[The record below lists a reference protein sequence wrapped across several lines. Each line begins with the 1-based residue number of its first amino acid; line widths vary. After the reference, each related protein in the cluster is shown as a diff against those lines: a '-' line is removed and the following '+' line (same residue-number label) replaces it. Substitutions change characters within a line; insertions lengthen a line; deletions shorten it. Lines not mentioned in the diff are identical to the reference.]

1 MLLTM
6 PGLDNL
12 LLFVLASVLLVLT
25 PGPNLLY
32 LISRTLA
39 QGRAAGLVSMA
50 GTTTGFV
57 VHILAAALGVSAVF
71 VAVPVAYDA
80 LRWAGAA
87 YLLWLAWDSVRPGA
101 EGTGGIFAPR
111 KLPDAPAAKLFR
123 MGLLTSILNPKVA
136 LFYIALFPQ
145 FVEPARGSV
154 FAQSLALGLVQ
165 IVIALVGDTLFI
177 LAASRVARWLGTRPV
192 WAVAQ
197 RWLLAGVFAGI
208 AAKLAFDDRR

>member
-1 MLLTM
+1 M
-6 PGLDNL
+6 PSPDNL
-12 LLFVLASVLLVLT
+12 LLFAVASVLLVLT

-39 QGRAAGLVSMA
+39 QGRAAGLVSLT

-87 YLLWLAWDSVRPGA
+87 YLLWLAWDAVRTPAIGTAGGVFAQRRLPGA
-101 EGTGGIFAPR
+101 EP
-111 KLPDAPAAKLFR
+111 AKLFR
-123 MGLLTSILNPKVA
+123 MGLYTSILNPKVA
-136 LFYIALFPQ
+136 LFYLALFPQ

-154 FAQSLALGLVQ
+154 LTQSLVLGVVQ
-165 IVIALVGDTLFI
+165 IVVAVIGDTLFI
-177 LAASRVARWLGTRPV
+177 LAAARVARWLGERPV
-192 WAVAQ
+192 WAAAQ
-197 RWLLAGVFAGI
+197 RWLLASVFAGI
-208 AAKLAFDDRR
+208 AAKLALDERR

>member
-1 MLLTM
+1 M
-6 PGLDNL
+6 PSLDNV
-12 LLFVLASVLLVLT
+12 LLFVVASVLLVLT

-39 QGRAAGLVSMA
+39 QGRGAGLVSLA

-57 VHILAAALGVSAVF
+57 VHILAAALGVSALF

-87 YLLWLAWDSVRPGA
+87 YLLWLAWDALRTPAAGSAGGA
-101 EGTGGIFAPR
+101 FVARRLPEAAP
-111 KLPDAPAAKLFR
+111 AKLFR

-136 LFYIALFPQ
+136 LFYLALFPQ

-154 FAQSLALGLVQ
+154 LGQSLVLGAVQ
-165 IVIALVGDTLFI
+165 IVIAVIGDTLFV
-177 LAASRVARWLGTRPV
+177 LAAARIARWLGERPV
-192 WAVAQ
+192 WAAAQ